1 MVAEKEP
8 RVKSKLAFT
17 IALFITSL
25 GLITGCSQQPAKMTT
40 QEWCVAV
47 QSELRENSVGWPV
60 ANQKLDRAQVEAII
74 LIFDE
79 YAPRAEG
86 MLETAARGWSQGFV
100 PMSEYLLSDDQESY
114 RQNVS
119 ESLQNQLFLSSVE
132 INNQCGWFEW
142 K

>member
-1 MVAEKEP
+1 MVAEKES

-17 IALFITSL
+17 VALFVTSL

-60 ANQKLDRAQVEAII
+60 ANQKLDRAQVDTII

-86 MLETAARGWSQGFV
+86 MLETAARGWLQGFV
-100 PMSEYLLSDDQESY
+100 PMSEHLLLNDQESY
-114 RQNVS
+114 MQNVS